1 METKSE
7 KIDIGCASPIWI
19 VVFLAF
25 FIAKI
30 FGYIDWSWWLVF
42 APIWAPAVLAA
53 VIFIILVGLKMWASW
68 R

>member
-1 METKSE
+1 METNE

-25 FIAKI
+25 FAAKI

-42 APIWAPAVLAA
+42 APIWAPIILGTIIII
-53 VIFIILVGLKMWASW
+53 IFIGIKMWASW